1 MDSKRKKQALE
12 KIARILDDT
21 LQVVP
26 QEDLACKYALAIK
39 EQRQLKIFFLPPKKR
54 STIGRRLENDI
65 HLKSPGV
72 SRYHATLYR
81 WQDSFWIFDGVGKDR
96 PSKNGISV
104 NHRRCQNRQLKHGD
118 VITFDDDTRALFL
131 QLPATATP
139 QTEIQL
145 IQQALGLYLTP
156 PQTPRVAPAAH

>member
-1 MDSKRKKQALE
+1 MNIQRKKQALE
-12 KIARILDDT
+12 KIARILDKT

-26 QEDLACKYALAIK
+26 QAELPCKYALAIK
-39 EQRQLKIFFLPPKKR
+39 EQRQLRIFFLSKKKR

-118 VITFDDDTRALFL
+118 VITFDENTRALFL
-131 QLPATATP
+131 QLPAEATP
-139 QTEIQL
+139 QSEIQL
-145 IQQALGLYLTP
+145 IQQALGLYLNNPHP
-156 PQTPRVAPAAH
+156 PQAAAVH